1 MRDGAVPYTTCAHC
15 QSLVLREGM
24 GAEAIGEVAV
34 VPFDVSPV
42 QLGTSFT
49 VAGLPMT
56 TVGRVRW
63 RWSAGSWNEW
73 FLRADDGS
81 VRWLA
86 EAMGMFMLTVERP
99 DILEQPLAQ
108 ILVQGGTLIPGGD
121 LEVDGE
127 VYVVTDVKDAQC
139 LGSEGDLPFATLLGR
154 QMTNVDFRAAGGGA
168 LSLQRDADGTTA
180 WLGWWFELAGLS
192 PKGLRAIAG
201 WTVPEAMR

>member
-63 RWSAGSWNEW
+63 SWSAGSWNEW

>member
-63 RWSAGSWNEW
+63 SWSTGSWNEW

-139 LGSEGDLPFATLLGR
+139 LGSEGDLPFATLPGR

>member
-63 RWSAGSWNEW
+63 SWSAGSWNEW

-139 LGSEGDLPFATLLGR
+139 LGSEGDLPFATLPGR

>member
-24 GAEAIGEVAV
+24 GAEAIGEIAV

-63 RWSAGSWNEW
+63 SWSAGSWNEW

-139 LGSEGDLPFATLLGR
+139 LGSEGDLPFATLPGR